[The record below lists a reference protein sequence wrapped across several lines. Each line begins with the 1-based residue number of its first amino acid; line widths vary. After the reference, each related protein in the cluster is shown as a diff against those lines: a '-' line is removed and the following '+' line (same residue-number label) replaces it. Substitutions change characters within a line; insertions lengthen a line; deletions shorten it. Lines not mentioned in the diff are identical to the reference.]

1 MTHQHNHR
9 DPACLE
15 VFARLS
21 EYIDGELND
30 VDCRE
35 IEAHISDCPPCVD
48 FLRSL
53 RQSVQVSQ
61 SFQGADAPPPV
72 PPAVEERLKTA
83 WQAALARR
91 RSPLTLLQRSR
102 FR

>member
-1 MTHQHNHR
+1 MSHLHDRR

-21 EYIDGELND
+21 EYIDGELEPAQCD
-30 VDCRE
+30 EVER
-35 IEAHISDCPPCVD
+35 HISDCPPCID

-53 RQSVQVSQ
+53 RLSVQASRELQ
-61 SFQGADAPPPV
+61 AATALPPV
-72 PPAVEERLKTA
+72 PPAVEERLRSA

-91 RSPLTLLQRSR
+91 R
-102 FR
+102 